1 MADFPLPILVLF
13 VFFSF
18 SWFVLRLHRK
28 FQDKQAAL
36 PQREDY
42 LRTHGLQEA
51 ACHACGSKA
60 FREIGLSHGRDER
73 RIVSCVDCKELLFQ
87 FRREMA
93 EQATP

>member
-13 VFFSF
+13 VFFAF
-18 SWFVLRLHRK
+18 SWFLLRLHRK

-36 PQREDY
+36 PQREEY
-42 LRTHGLQEA
+42 LRAHRQREA

-60 FREIGLSHGRDER
+60 FTEIGLSHGRNER
-73 RIVSCVDCKELLFQ
+73 RIVSCADCKELLFQ

-93 EQATP
+93 EEPAF